1 MNALFPD
8 SGFYLCM
15 LIGYKRDGEG
25 YRAAGRELLCYCAV
39 VVLRVGMGRVQNF
52 EGVFVSGVDTAQA

>member
-1 MNALFPD
+1 
-8 SGFYLCM
+8 M